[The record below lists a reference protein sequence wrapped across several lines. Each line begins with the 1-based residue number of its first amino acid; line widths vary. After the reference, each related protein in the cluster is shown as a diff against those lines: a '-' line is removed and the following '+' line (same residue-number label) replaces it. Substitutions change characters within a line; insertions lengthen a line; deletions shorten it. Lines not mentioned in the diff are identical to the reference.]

1 MSEYTWLQDTDNIK
15 LVEKISN
22 LIDNQLPEFVRVEGS
37 DFSEFLRFYYNWMES
52 HELTISNV
60 ALDEYHVTLESEQGG
75 FVLETGSSFLLES
88 DRTNIS
94 AYEKDE
100 IITGISSGATGTV
113 DRNTNTASSKIYVTG
128 LTQTDFEVGELIKVQ
143 IIVHLVL

>member
-52 HELTISNV
+52 
-60 ALDEYHVTLESEQGG
+60 
-75 FVLETGSSFLLES
+75 
-88 DRTNIS
+88 
-94 AYEKDE
+94 
-100 IITGISSGATGTV
+100 
-113 DRNTNTASSKIYVTG
+113 
-128 LTQTDFEVGELIKVQ
+128 
-143 IIVHLVL
+143 